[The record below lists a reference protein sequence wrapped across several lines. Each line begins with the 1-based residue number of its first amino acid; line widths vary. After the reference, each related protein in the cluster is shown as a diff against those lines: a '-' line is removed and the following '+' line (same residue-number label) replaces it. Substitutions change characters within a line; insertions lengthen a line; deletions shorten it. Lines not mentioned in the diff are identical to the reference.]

1 MIHHKHK
8 LKIKELVKRVEG
20 EFEREFERLVAE
32 ICRDTVMSVLN
43 ATTEYTAWLR
53 REVVMK
59 VVDAKVAIREGRTED
74 AIEVLNELLALLDT

>member
-1 MIHHKHK
+1 MIHRKHR
-8 LKIKELVKRVEG
+8 LKVKELVKRVEG
-20 EFEREFERLVAE
+20 EFERLVAE
-32 ICRDTVMSVLN
+32 ICRETVMIALN

-74 AIEVLNELLALLDT
+74 AIEVLNELLALLDM